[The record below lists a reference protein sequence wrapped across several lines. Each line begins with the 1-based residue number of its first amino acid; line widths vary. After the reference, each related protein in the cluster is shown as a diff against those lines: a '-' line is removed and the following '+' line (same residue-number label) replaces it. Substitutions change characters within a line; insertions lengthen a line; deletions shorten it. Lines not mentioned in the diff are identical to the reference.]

1 MFVALLSFVKS
12 KKKDLVTIKEMSRMV
27 NRANMAISYKG
38 YLDEEKDREK
48 SLQQANGST
57 G

>member
-1 MFVALLSFVKS
+1 
-12 KKKDLVTIKEMSRMV
+12 MV

-38 YLDEEKDREK
+38 YLDEEKF
-48 SLQQANGST
+48 LQQANGST